1 MSAQGFETK
10 ILAPGDFPSFD
21 PPDYWWQAS
30 DASCAF
36 QIYRYRHHQHSNWR
50 GDFTG
55 KWNQLNPWVSFK
67 FCWHPFT
74 NNRIFWQNPAEPPAT
89 ANIYSFLITFNIHTL
104 CLNIHICFLCHVW
117 HHVSQQFVCVFFFV
131 ANESCF
137 FGISFRNFGPFCLYL
152 AAYLTLLPTSLWGLQ
167 RFFF

>member
-104 CLNIHICFLCHVW
+104 CLNIHICFFMPRLT
-117 HHVSQQFVCVFFFV
+117 SRLSAVCVCVFFV

-152 AAYLTLLPTSLWGLQ
+152 AAYLTLLPTSFWGLQ